1 MVKFDPD
8 TSREMLL
15 GPVGIR
21 YYLSAD
27 FDSLRTDRALGGSA
41 DGALL
46 KAIECV
52 LVAFDEPAVWLLEK
66 AKGWLEAAIAMDER
80 PNRYDRN
87 FTEAQRHEDVAQCNW
102 LLTGVHD
109 AENHRRAIA
118 FQDSYRGDT
127 AWDEQDIDCCLA
139 DYYEARE
146 HARVC
151 EIFEGVPGIARPDL
165 PDVKGEG
172 SMAYVM
178 CLHQLGRGYSD
189 AEVQSATERFLKRSV
204 PGWLDRGQFPTV
216 ARWMKLAYWRGEESR
231 QAAWQ
236 SLLRCYD
243 FLPGVNRPEST

>member
-87 FTEAQRHEDVAQCNW
+87 FTEAQRHEDLAQCNW

-109 AENHRRAIA
+109 AETIAGRLRFRTAIVA
-118 FQDSYRGDT
+118 T
-127 AWDEQDIDCCLA
+127 P
-139 DYYEARE
+139 
-146 HARVC
+146 
-151 EIFEGVPGIARPDL
+151 PGTNKTL
-165 PDVKGEG
+165 
-172 SMAYVM
+172 
-178 CLHQLGRGYSD
+178 
-189 AEVQSATERFLKRSV
+189 T
-204 PGWLDRGQFPTV
+204 
-216 ARWMKLAYWRGEESR
+216 
-231 QAAWQ
+231 AAWRIITRRGNTPAYAKSSRAFPALRGPISPTLRVRGAWHTSCAST
-236 SLLRCYD
+236 SLGADIPMPKFNLRPNGFSND
-243 FLPGVNRPEST
+243 LSRAGWIAVSSRL